1 MERTF
6 IIVKPDAVTR
16 GLIGKII
23 GMFEDEGLKILGM
36 RMLHMTKA
44 EAQGFY
50 HVHKERPFFDSLT
63 DFMSSAPIVAVALEG
78 PDAISRVREIMG
90 ATDPK
95 EAKKGTIRKLYAL
108 DKEKNSCHGSDSVE
122 SMLTEVPYFFR
133 DLDLCDYSRVAATKE
148 DEKYDPLPPLQ

>member
-16 GLIGKII
+16 GLIGKVI
-23 GMFEDEGLKILGM
+23 GRFEDEGLKILGM

-44 EAQGFY
+44 EAEGFY

-63 DFMSSAPIVAVALEG
+63 DFMSSAPIVVVALEG

-90 ATDPK
+90 ATNPK
-95 EAKKGTIRKLYAL
+95 EAAKGTIRKLYAL
-108 DKEKNSCHGSDSVE
+108 DVEKNSCHGSDSPE
-122 SMLTEVPYFFR
+122 SVLTELPYFFR
-133 DLDLCDYSRVAATKE
+133 DLDLCDYGRVAAAQE
-148 DEKYDPLPPLQ
+148 DEKFDPLPPLQ

>member
-23 GMFEDEGLKILGM
+23 GMFEDEGLKVLGM
-36 RMLHMTKA
+36 RMLHLTKA
-44 EAQGFY
+44 EAEGFY
-50 HVHKERPFFDSLT
+50 HVHKERPFFGSLT

-78 PDAISRVREIMG
+78 PDAINRVREIMG

-95 EAKKGTIRKLYAL
+95 EAAKGTIRKLYAI
-108 DKEKNSCHGSDSVE
+108 DKEKNSCHGSDSPESVE
-122 SMLTEVPYFFR
+122 TEVPYFFR
-133 DLDLCDYSRVAATKE
+133 DLDLCDYARVAG
-148 DEKYDPLPPLQ
+148 EKPEEKHDPLPPLQ